1 MSFTTPRTWTYGE
14 TVTEAQLNEQLR
26 DNMNAL
32 WTGTT
37 AGDMDYYTS
46 NATKTRLAGGTANAG
61 VVLRMGTAGTAP
73 EYGGVV
79 TYRQG
84 GSATNWSTTGTVNY
98 TPTKSVIQTGAFNI
112 PEFNTTYGKGTIIFP
127 TPFSRIPLVF
137 TENIDTSKVFTR
149 PNYSA
154 VTTTYAEVVY
164 NVEEGVTDPNGLDI
178 AWIAIGEL

>member
-1 MSFTTPRTWTYGE
+1 MSFTTPRTWVYGE

-46 NATKTRLAGGTANAG
+46 NTTKTRLAGGTANAG

-84 GSATNWSTTGTVNY
+84 GSATDWYVAGTTNY
-98 TPTKSVIQTGAFNI
+98 SASKTIMQTGCFNI
-112 PEFNTTYGKGTIIFP
+112 PKYNTSYGFGTVTFP
-127 TPFSRIPLVF
+127 VAFSQKPIVLISSVEYAGNTLVA
-137 TENIDTSKVFTR
+137 TEI
-149 PNYSA
+149 
-154 VTTTYAEVVY
+154 TTTTFKASY
-164 NVEEGVTDPNGLDI
+164 NGSDLSGGLDI
-178 AWIAIGEL
+178 SWIAIGEL